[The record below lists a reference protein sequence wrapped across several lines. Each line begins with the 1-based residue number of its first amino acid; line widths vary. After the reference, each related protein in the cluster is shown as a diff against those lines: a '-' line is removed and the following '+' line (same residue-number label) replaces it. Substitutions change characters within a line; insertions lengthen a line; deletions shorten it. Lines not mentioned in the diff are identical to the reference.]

1 MARVVGLIFK
11 ELKEEEIT
19 SEESART
26 IEDIIEEANNNGLD
40 SLKVEDLK
48 LIAKNEEL
56 EFKANIKK
64 DELIELIE
72 SNMTEE
78 EEE

>member
-1 MARVVGLIFK
+1 MARIVGLIFK
-11 ELKEEEIT
+11 ELKEEDTI
-19 SEESART
+19 SEESTRT

-40 SLKVEDLK
+40 NLKVEDLK

-78 EEE
+78 GE